1 MLKEDS
7 LVQLFSK
14 FIADFESKINPL
26 SLVQL
31 GMVALEQHSDSEQAI
46 KFIERIGEKVNIQ
59 LDILFFTYNFL
70 NGYKKDEFYLRVKWH
85 R

>member
-1 MLKEDS
+1 MMKEDS

-31 GMVALEQHSDSEQAI
+31 GMVALEQHEDSEQAI
-46 KFIERIGEKVNIQ
+46 KFIERIGEKVNWNPVFNC
-59 LDILFFTYNFL
+59 LVDFFCKNEAFL
-70 NGYKKDEFYLRVKWH
+70 
-85 R
+85 